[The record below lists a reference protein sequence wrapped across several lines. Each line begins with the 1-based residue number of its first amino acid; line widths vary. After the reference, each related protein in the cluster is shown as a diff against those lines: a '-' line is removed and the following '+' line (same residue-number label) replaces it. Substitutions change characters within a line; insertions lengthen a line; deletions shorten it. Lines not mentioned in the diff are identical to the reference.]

1 MECCLLSHPNI
12 HFCFI
17 SLHRLFHKQH
27 LAVALFTEM
36 LLRQICH
43 FSPRAQYSIWAIVP
57 LSVLRWPQLMFWQH
71 NLSHMRLTIF
81 KFKSGSFLLYPHL
94 YTSSKK
100 GHSEKML
107 ALILMICHQSYWHTL
122 QSRHSIHQPL
132 EKASHKQRQCCTCEF
147 TSAPSRWCQCKQ
159 SCWGPFT
166 RFYVNL
172 HLLNSMSQS
181 GCPFVARRRSSQFL
195 LRMPELSRANISNWL
210 RVTWLKLIQHSHG
223 KRKLRDKAN
232 QFY

>member
-132 EKASHKQRQCCTCEF
+132 EKLRTNRGSAVRVSSHQRRADGVSVSRAAEGLLHAFMWTFTYLTQC
-147 TSAPSRWCQCKQ
+147 PK
-159 SCWGPFT
+159 
-166 RFYVNL
+166 
-172 HLLNSMSQS
+172 
-181 GCPFVARRRSSQFL
+181 VAVLSSQFL